1 MLLTGIISSYS
12 LLFLTTLYFSVMPN
26 LNEYYQLLQKE
37 EPPLSNDALREM
49 IASAVER
56 ADKEAIIAPQ
66 ATEPVRRSQ
75 LNGTGMV
82 IGSAAIIALTFWG
95 FNYFQSQQ
103 SNAPQ
108 IHREAV
114 QSEKSEVGTTG
125 ITTTIQES
133 TFRSLDPEYK
143 AQQTNQFLQPPF
155 ADIGHKARPQT
166 KDETTATM
174 ADTLTKNT
182 TTQTAVFPADSLL
195 PEDFRSW
202 EMPSYLAWAVAE
214 RRYNDALG
222 ILDSLLLRKHALPNT
237 KFNLL
242 CLRGHLHKIMASVN
256 ASIADYSSALDMHE
270 SSELYMLRGIQYRTA
285 SQHQEALKDFTN
297 AIRLNPYNAQAVFM
311 RGSAAHKLGRLQE
324 ACADWLAAAEMGNT
338 VADSMLKAKCNP
350 TVIQTI
356 RTAQTKRSQDIK
368 TLALLIERTKESIGK
383 VASPNSPLPSLKN
396 VVEALVKKI
405 FSSACDIPTVLKG
418 ETSTHCAFQ
427 AIHTIAV
434 ELQDDS
440 LAAMVKPVIQKKNN
454 YSDALTSQLNNTPTN
469 AQNDAISPSYFDMEV
484 LTSSAK
490 NNPRL
495 QQRTHDYLMKTT
507 PRYTSQMRENSSV
520 PQNQTLPRE
529 ILHNVIQV
537 IEEYCHT
544 KYPEIAAQAPSSVE
558 TKTMVPQQ
566 EEKQYWQRGRI
577 LYQQQYSLLS
587 QLTQIAL
594 SQVGVKT
601 SFSQLFAPCTLSAA
615 LTGNSTSDCVLSL
628 LAQQAAQIQDTLLQS
643 FAALAL
649 KNKNFTMPS
658 QVPINAQQPQ
668 YQTETIVRPNPQ
680 ALDIVPTGVSNSNH
694 SQMATYTTVREIE
707 NAAHPEKQIPS
718 TRRTDNSAYR
728 QYLIAIQ
735 NHIWNTADK
744 LERPK
749 DSLAQ
754 PKPVTSNNTIAKE
767 FQHQNLPI
775 WFQEALEQHR
785 YSYARSIVDS
795 ILLQESH
802 TAELYSLR
810 GDINKAMD
818 SVEAS
823 IADYTQALSLQ
834 ESSELY
840 MRRGTQYFT
849 GGKRQEAYDDF
860 ANAVRLEPKNYQ
872 AVYMRGAAA
881 YNLKRFEEACDDWSL
896 AAHMGHPFAD
906 SIMEVKCSGYIP
918 KYARTAIAEKQ
929 QQSKNFLLLLE
940 RVKQGVQALPF
951 DKKSNEPLKLK
962 QQFDSL
968 SYQRT
973 SGTCTF
979 LSALSGEASTYCM
992 LHILYAQLLTMPEAS
1007 VRLFAT
1013 SLASQSSQLYNE
1025 LPLSR
1030 PREDRQPFTPS
1041 PITNPKAYTLSA
1053 PTIRKTS
1060 LPEQASSNAI
1070 SYKSTQNTL
1079 LTLLQQI
1086 RQYFLIAHPEMAEQ
1100 KSDNVK

>member
-1 MLLTGIISSYS
+1 
-12 LLFLTTLYFSVMPN
+12 
-26 LNEYYQLLQKE
+26 
-37 EPPLSNDALREM
+37 
-49 IASAVER
+49 
-56 ADKEAIIAPQ
+56 
-66 ATEPVRRSQ
+66 
-75 LNGTGMV
+75 
-82 IGSAAIIALTFWG
+82 
-95 FNYFQSQQ
+95 
-103 SNAPQ
+103 
-108 IHREAV
+108 
-114 QSEKSEVGTTG
+114 
-125 ITTTIQES
+125 
-133 TFRSLDPEYK
+133 
-143 AQQTNQFLQPPF
+143 
-155 ADIGHKARPQT
+155 
-166 KDETTATM
+166 
-174 ADTLTKNT
+174 
-182 TTQTAVFPADSLL
+182 
-195 PEDFRSW
+195 
-202 EMPSYLAWAVAE
+202 
-214 RRYNDALG
+214 
-222 ILDSLLLRKHALPNT
+222 
-237 KFNLL
+237 
-242 CLRGHLHKIMASVN
+242 
-256 ASIADYSSALDMHE
+256 
-270 SSELYMLRGIQYRTA
+270 
-285 SQHQEALKDFTN
+285 
-297 AIRLNPYNAQAVFM
+297 
-311 RGSAAHKLGRLQE
+311 
-324 ACADWLAAAEMGNT
+324 
-338 VADSMLKAKCNP
+338 
-350 TVIQTI
+350 
-356 RTAQTKRSQDIK
+356 
-368 TLALLIERTKESIGK
+368 
-383 VASPNSPLPSLKN
+383 
-396 VVEALVKKI
+396 
-405 FSSACDIPTVLKG
+405 
-418 ETSTHCAFQ
+418 
-427 AIHTIAV
+427 
-434 ELQDDS
+434 
-440 LAAMVKPVIQKKNN
+440 
-454 YSDALTSQLNNTPTN
+454 
-469 AQNDAISPSYFDMEV
+469 
-484 LTSSAK
+484 
-490 NNPRL
+490 
-495 QQRTHDYLMKTT
+495 
-507 PRYTSQMRENSSV
+507 
-520 PQNQTLPRE
+520 
-529 ILHNVIQV
+529 
-537 IEEYCHT
+537 
-544 KYPEIAAQAPSSVE
+544 
-558 TKTMVPQQ
+558 MVPQQ